1 MRSKAV
7 QKLQQTYRQ
16 TEHGKLV
23 NRYNSYRSTAR
34 SFIRNHASA
43 EDLQELKKL
52 IEEKTMK
59 QTYIITEQAYL
70 TGTNDHPIYQATG
83 IDQSGNKVML
93 TWEIL
98 EGYDPAQQQEDQ
110 ACDWENQDSAEI
122 IEDAKDYLESLALGG
137 ECRQYPGKGCDYII
151 IKDADDQE
159 VAYAEELVPEDESE
173 QDANWN
179 QPRIDR
185 LVAEIK
191 DQLKAL

>member
-1 MRSKAV
+1 MK
-7 QKLQQTYRQ
+7 
-16 TEHGKLV
+16 TEVVRLRVSPEMKDKIKSAADRD
-23 NRYNSYRSTAR
+23 NRTISNW
-34 SFIRNHASA
+34 IEN
-43 EDLQELKKL
+43 LIKKE
-52 IEEKTMK
+52 IEMK

-83 IDQSGNKVML
+83 IDKDGNKVML
-93 TWEIL
+93 TWEIR

-110 ACDWENQDSAEI
+110 ACDWENPDSAEI

-151 IKDADDQE
+151 IKDDADQE
-159 VAYAEELVPEDESE
+159 VVYAEELVPEDESE
-173 QDANWN
+173 EDANWN

-191 DQLKAL
+191 DQLKSIELQQ